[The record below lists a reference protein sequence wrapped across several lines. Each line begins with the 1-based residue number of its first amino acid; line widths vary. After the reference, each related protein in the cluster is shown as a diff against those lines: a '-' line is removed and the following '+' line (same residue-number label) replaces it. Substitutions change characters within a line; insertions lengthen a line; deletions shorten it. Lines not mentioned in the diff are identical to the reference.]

1 MTKPTRHQK
10 RNRIYTHWDKN
21 VTEVKILHPEKAA
34 KKVEAVSSI
43 PVEADQKTSQGS
55 YANLA
60 IINFNLDNFI
70 VDFIALSSD
79 KRKGRV
85 ANRLITSPRRIKQL
99 RTALEESIKKYEEK
113 FGPIKN

>member
-1 MTKPTRHQK
+1 MTKPTRHRK

-21 VTEVKILHPEKAA
+21 VTEVKILHQEKVE
-34 KKVEAVSSI
+34 KKVESAQSI
-43 PVEADQKTSQGS
+43 PVEADPKTRQGS
-55 YANLA
+55 YSNLA

-85 ANRLITSPRRIKQL
+85 ANRIITCPRRVKQL
-99 RTALEESIKKYEEK
+99 KIALEESIKKYEEK
-113 FGPIKN
+113 FGPIK